1 MRGIATPPNDGDILQ
16 AKGGFFQSVSSAVF
30 AASLTIA
37 GVAYLAV
44 ANIFTQPQTISPAT
58 IAVNTLLFLQSS
70 IANFLQVDIQNT
82 SNGQGAQSGF
92 SATADTGTA
101 TTFFN
106 WLGIN
111 NSGPA
116 LVAQFNIGA
125 SLDSSLLS
133 SSRHLYIANTIPAYD
148 MIHCTGSGSASSLM
162 PWYIERMRLSN
173 SNGITVTGQL
183 NHEPVGQVPGG
194 MIGVLGFRQFA
205 APSRF
210 SNTYPQSLYSN

>member
-16 AKGGFFQSVSSAVF
+16 AKGGFFQPISLASFV
-30 AASLTIA
+30 ASLV

-44 ANIFTQPQTISPAT
+44 ANVFTQPQTINPAT
-58 IAVNTLLFLQSS
+58 VVGNTILYCVSSVADFLQ
-70 IANFLQVDIQNT
+70 IDIKNT
-82 SNGQGAQSGF
+82 SSGTGAQSGF
-92 SATADTGTA
+92 SATTDTGTS
-101 TTFFN
+101 TTGFI
-106 WLGIN
+106 WMGAN

-116 LVAQFNIGA
+116 LIAQFNIGV
-125 SLDSSLLS
+125 SLDMSLLS
-133 SSRHLYIANTIPAYD
+133 SSRNFYIANAIPQYD

-173 SNGITVTGQL
+173 ASGVTVTGQI

-194 MIGVLGFRQFA
+194 MIGILGFRQTA

>member
-1 MRGIATPPNDGDILQ
+1 MQGIVTPPNDGDILQ
-16 AKGGFFQSVSSAVF
+16 AKGGYFKPSSLATF
-30 AASLTIA
+30 MASLVGI
-37 GVAYLAV
+37 AYLAV

-82 SNGQGAQSGF
+82 STGQGAQAGY
-92 SATADTGTA
+92 SATADIGTS

-106 WLGIN
+106 WFGIN

-116 LVAQFNIGA
+116 LVAQYNIGA
-125 SLDSSLLS
+125 ALDSSMLS
-133 SSRHLYIANTIPAYD
+133 SSRHLYIANTTPAYD

-173 SNGITVTGQL
+173 SNGVTITGQVNL
-183 NHEPVGQVPGG
+183 EPVGQVPGG
-194 MIGVLGFRQFA
+194 MIGVLGFRQYA
-205 APSRF
+205 TPSRF